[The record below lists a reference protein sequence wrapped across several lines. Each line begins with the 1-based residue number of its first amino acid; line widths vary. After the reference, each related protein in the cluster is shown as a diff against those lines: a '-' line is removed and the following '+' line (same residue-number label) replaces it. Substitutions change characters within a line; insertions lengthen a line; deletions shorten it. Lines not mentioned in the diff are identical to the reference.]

1 METLIVNVQDS
12 FMQDFLT
19 IVEDNKEKIQIQK
32 ATPANLNVDILFDE
46 RKKQLKKL
54 ITDSEN
60 GTMEMLTTDE
70 YNNEISTLFKKN
82 EKRCKYL
89 EQENI

>member
-70 YNNEISTLFKKN
+70 YNNEISTLFKKM
-82 EKRCKYL
+82 KKDA
-89 EQENI
+89 NI

>member
-32 ATPANLNVDILFDE
+32 ATPANLNVDMLFDE

-70 YNNEISTLFKKN
+70 YNNEISTLFKKM
-82 EKRCKYL
+82 KKDA
-89 EQENI
+89 NI

>member
-32 ATPANLNVDILFDE
+32 ATPANLNVDMLFDE
-46 RKKQLKKL
+46 RKKQLK
-54 ITDSEN
+54 N
-60 GTMEMLTTDE
+60 
-70 YNNEISTLFKKN
+70 
-82 EKRCKYL
+82 
-89 EQENI
+89 